1 MVAGQDER
9 AGLIC
14 PDKTRL
20 QTPLNVMNDD
30 ILRSIY
36 SVRPEVSD
44 ISGKRR
50 FHFFGCGLLIVARR
64 EGRTWRSFHNLY
76 HHMSCVIVD
85 EVSFRILSVRIR
97 PFAIWIVFI
106 FPVFEGR
113 EFPSADQL
121 LLHSVGKQIRRRL
134 SVRIRRGSFGLLGM
148 RLTRHR

>member
-36 SVRPEVSD
+36 SVCPEVSK

-50 FHFFGCGLLIVARR
+50 FQFFGCGLLIVARR

-76 HHMSCVIVD
+76 HHMPCVIVD
-85 EVSFRILSVRIR
+85 EVSFGIFSVRIR

-106 FPVFEGR
+106 LPVFDR
-113 EFPSADQL
+113 CDFPSVDQL
-121 LLHSVGKQIRRRL
+121 LLHSVGKQTRRRRL
-134 SVRIRRGSFGLLGM
+134 TVSNAY
-148 RLTRHR
+148 